1 MHYRFAKREA
11 SQRKGRQIIATL
23 QAAGWEGTRSGS
35 RTITPH
41 ECETRGLNFSFAIKA
56 TSPIL
61 VVSETPVLLRAPFT
75 GHIAERRENYAEIM
89 VLIMG
94 QQVAEKLS
102 QSLHTRR
109 RERPGDARPVVPCPL
124 APLLVRAL
132 LHPAPPPQLQRWRV
146 SFLNRDMFRLLGK
159 SFFFSISSPHFIK
172 SKEIK
177 EDSSRLQRIQRWQ
190 SIWGYGNQIQGIR
203 GAGS

>member
-109 RERPGDARPVVPCPL
+109 REAWGCATRCALSLGTLASPSSSAPRPTSTAAAVACLFPEPG
-124 APLLVRAL
+124 
-132 LHPAPPPQLQRWRV
+132 HV
-146 SFLNRDMFRLLGK
+146 SASWEVLFFL
-159 SFFFSISSPHFIK
+159 HFIPT
-172 SKEIK
+172 
-177 EDSSRLQRIQRWQ
+177 LH
-190 SIWGYGNQIQGIR
+190 
-203 GAGS
+203 